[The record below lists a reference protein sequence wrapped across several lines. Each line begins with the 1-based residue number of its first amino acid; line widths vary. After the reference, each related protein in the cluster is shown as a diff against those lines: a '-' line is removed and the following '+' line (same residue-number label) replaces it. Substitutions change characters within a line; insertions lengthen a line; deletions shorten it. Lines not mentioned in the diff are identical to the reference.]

1 MLAIVNLRREDAL
14 RKVDEKR
21 EKQQL
26 LSETERGCLIAAID
40 RYGDVRA
47 RATARP
53 VSVKFMECEN
63 QIEQSR

>member
-1 MLAIVNLRREDAL
+1 MLAIVKLRREDAL

-21 EKQQL
+21 VKQLL

-47 RATARP
+47 RAIARL
-53 VSVKFMECEN
+53 VSVKFMECES